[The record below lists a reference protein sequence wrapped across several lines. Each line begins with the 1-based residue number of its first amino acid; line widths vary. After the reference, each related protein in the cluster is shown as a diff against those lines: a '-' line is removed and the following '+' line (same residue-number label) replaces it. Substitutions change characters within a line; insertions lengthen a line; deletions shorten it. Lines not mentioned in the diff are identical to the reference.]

1 MYATGVGGGLSE
13 KLILVLWLQSF
24 QSLVAQPCGLAA
36 LGNGEEFVVEEAA
49 HLELARKQRTKEED
63 AEVPRSS
70 STAHPQ

>member
-1 MYATGVGGGLSE
+1 MYATGAGGGE
-13 KLILVLWLQSF
+13 NYQFILVLWLQSF

-49 HLELARKQRTKEED
+49 HLLLARKQRTEEED

-70 STAHPQ
+70 SRVCPQ